1 MVGDPNQAFG
11 TECCAGCYFSAG
23 ACLGFKRHQDG
34 NELVD
39 ESGYRLPVFDKNGN
53 FDLTGNANR
62 SGLL

>member
-1 MVGDPNQAFG
+1 VGGEPPA
-11 TECCAGCYFSAG
+11 

-53 FDLTGNANR
+53 FGLTGNANR
-62 SGLL
+62 SELL